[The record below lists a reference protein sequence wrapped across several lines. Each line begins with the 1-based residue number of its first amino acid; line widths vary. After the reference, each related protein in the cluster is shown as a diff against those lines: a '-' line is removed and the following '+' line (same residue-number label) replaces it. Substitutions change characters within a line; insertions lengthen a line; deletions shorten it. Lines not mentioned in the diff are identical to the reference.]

1 MAESISGG
9 MTPKI
14 VHPKN
19 KSNTNTNTN
28 NNANT
33 NNNI

>member
-19 KSNTNTNTN
+19 KSNTNTNN
-28 NNANT
+28 NT
-33 NNNI
+33 NVNADNT